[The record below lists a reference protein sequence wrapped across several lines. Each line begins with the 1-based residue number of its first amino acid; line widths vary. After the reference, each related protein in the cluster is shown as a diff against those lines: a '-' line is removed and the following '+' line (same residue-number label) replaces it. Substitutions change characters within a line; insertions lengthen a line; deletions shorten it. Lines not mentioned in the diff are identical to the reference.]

1 MCQPYQGLNFQIV
14 FVFIVAFV
22 FVILFVFAFVINFFI
37 CICVYELCTS
47 QVGYHVSALSGPARL
62 LQPSTLTPA
71 LYLQI
76 DAMHYVYCNT
86 PVTLHSKTLYCITD
100 YILSIVIIDP
110 TLTPALY
117 PQINAM
123 HYIYCNTLYLT
134 AVYCKAFHCN
144 ALHLRLLQS
153 LLTATLLPHSYV
165 YSQ

>member
-76 DAMHYVYCNT
+76 G
-86 PVTLHSKTLYCITD
+86 
-100 YILSIVIIDP
+100 
-110 TLTPALY
+110 
-117 PQINAM
+117 AM
-123 HYIYCNTLYLT
+123 HYIHCNTS
-134 AVYCKAFHCN
+134 V
-144 ALHLRLLQS
+144 ALHCKTLYSITIWLLQS
-153 LLTATLLPHSYV
+153 LIQPPLLLFIYRLMQCITSIAIHLLHCILKHYIALLITFCLL
-165 YSQ
+165 